1 MHFGRTDENKVKIT
15 KFVLMIR
22 LIYLPTVL
30 LAFIVSCNT
39 QKKAS
44 KFRFDT
50 PEAGTLVKIGESV
63 PLKLIFPAD
72 VSSVDSVVYS
82 MDGIVFARKTD
93 STSVT
98 LDTEKAGLG
107 SRTLSARLYHNGE
120 ERVAYSNIVVVPPAP
135 KRYSFKVINTYPHDP
150 HAYTQGLEF
159 DENGFLYESTGFES
173 SGQNGKS
180 SLRRVNYQTGDVLQ
194 KIELDEKY
202 FGEGLTIVG
211 DKIIQLTWRD
221 HRIGFVY
228 NKNTFAKI
236 GEFAYGQ
243 SVEGWGLCYD
253 GTRLIKS
260 DGTGRLYFLNK
271 DTYAEEGFVEV
282 YNDKGPLDSLN
293 ELEYIDGKIYANVYM
308 EDIIVIIDP
317 KTGAIEG
324 EINLIGIYPDKAAS
338 NNELNGIAYDRQG
351 DRLFVTGKLW
361 SKLYHIELVGR

>member
-1 MHFGRTDENKVKIT
+1 MNK
-15 KFVLMIR
+15 

-30 LAFIVSCNT
+30 LAFVVSCNT

-50 PEAGTLVKIGESV
+50 PAAGTLVKLGESI
-63 PLKLIFPAD
+63 PLKLIFPTD
-72 VSSVDSVVYS
+72 VSSFDSVVYS
-82 MDGIVFARKTD
+82 MDEKVLARKTD
-93 STSVT
+93 SSSVT
-98 LDTEKAGLG
+98 LDTKKAALG
-107 SRTLSARLYHNGE
+107 SRTLSAKLYHDGE

-135 KRYSFKVINTYPHDP
+135 RRYGFKIINAYPHDP
-150 HAYTQGLEF
+150 EAYTQGLEF
-159 DENGFLYESTGFES
+159 ENGVLYESTG
-173 SGQNGKS
+173 
-180 SLRRVNYQTGDVLQ
+180 QTGRSTLRKVDYRTGEITK
-194 KIELDEKY
+194 KIDLAATS

-221 HRIGFVY
+221 ERVGFVY

-243 SVEGWGLCYD
+243 SLEGWGLCYD

-260 DGTGRLYFLNK
+260 DGSNRLYFLNK
-271 DTYAEEGFVEV
+271 DTYAEEGFIEV
-282 YNDKGPLDSLN
+282 YNDKGPVDSLN

-308 EDIIVIIDP
+308 QDIIVIIDP

-324 EINLIGIYPDKAAS
+324 EINLIGIYPDKADHD
-338 NNELNGIAYDRQG
+338 NELNGIAYDRQG

-361 SKLYHIELVGR
+361 SKLYHIELVER